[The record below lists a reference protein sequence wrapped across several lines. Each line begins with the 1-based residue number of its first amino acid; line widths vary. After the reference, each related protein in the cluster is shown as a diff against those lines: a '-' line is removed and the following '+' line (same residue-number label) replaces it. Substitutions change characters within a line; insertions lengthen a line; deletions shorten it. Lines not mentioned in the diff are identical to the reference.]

1 MSTPAAPD
9 RGHLV
14 WIDFSPHAGHE
25 QAGRRPGL
33 IVSKA
38 LFNQSSHFAVACPI
52 TSQVKGY
59 PYEVAIPSGLPVQG
73 VILCDQLKSLDW
85 AARTAVYICDLPE
98 DVMDEVLARIRPFF
112 DE

>member
-1 MSTPAAPD
+1 MTTPTAPD

-33 IVSKA
+33 IVTKA
-38 LFNQSSHFAVACPI
+38 LFNSASRFAIACPV

-59 PYEVAIPSGLPVQG
+59 PYEVAIPAGLPIQG

-85 AARTAVYICDLPE
+85 SARSAVYNCELPQE
-98 DVMDEVLARIRPFF
+98 TMDEVLSLIRPLFE
-112 DE
+112 D